1 MIAAKQQGQEVAEA
15 PHAKLAP
22 VIDLMAALKKSLA
35 EKATS
40 AAAAKKPPVR
50 AVPVAAQTQK
60 KASKKSA
67 G

>member
-1 MIAAKQQGQEVAEA
+1 MIGAKQQGQEVTEA

-35 EKATS
+35 EKVP

-60 KASKKSA
+60 KAGKKSA